1 MGKPSAPTP
10 PDPRDTAAASTGT
23 NVDTAIA
30 NANLQNVN
38 RIGAD
43 GSTLTYDQTGDHTWT
58 NEYTGET
65 HTVPRYTATE
75 TLSDSAQSI
84 FDSNQEAQQNLS
96 NIGRDQS
103 SMLQDYLGTP
113 FQADTGEIEKHLF
126 DLGSNTLDPKF
137 ASQREDMAT
146 RLSNQ
151 GIKMGS
157 AAYDRA
163 MDELGQTQ
171 NAAYTDLALSGRGQ
185 AFSELQAARNQPIN
199 EITALLSGSQVSMPN
214 YAVNTPQGAATTDVA
229 GIINSNYGQQLN
241 AWQQNSA
248 NSGGA
253 LGGLFQLGG
262 TLGSAAILSDERA
275 KTDIKKVGK
284 TEDGQQIYSYRYKAG
299 GPIQMGL
306 MAQEVEK
313 KKPEAVHNVDG
324 VKMVDYGLALQGST

>member
-1 MGKPSAPTP
+1 MGKPKAPAP
-10 PDPRDTAAASTGT
+10 PDPRQTAAASTGT

-43 GSTLTYDQTGDHTWT
+43 GSSLTYDQTGEHSWT
-58 NEYTGET
+58 NQYTGQT
-65 HTVPRYTATE
+65 HAVPQYTATE

-84 FDSNQEAQQNLS
+84 FDTNQEAQQNLA

-103 SMLQDYLGTP
+103 GMLQDYLSEP
-113 FQADTGEIEKHLF
+113 FQADTGEIESRLF
-126 DLGSNTLDPKF
+126 ELGSNTLDPRF
-137 ASQREDMAT
+137 ERQRSDLET

-157 AAYDRA
+157 AAHTRA
-163 MDELGQTQ
+163 LDELGQTQ

-185 AFSELQAARNQPIN
+185 AFSELQAQRNQPIN
-199 EITALLSGSQVSMPN
+199 EISALLSGSQVSMPN
-214 YAVNTPQGAATTDVA
+214 FGVNTPQGAATTDVA
-229 GIINSNYGQQLN
+229 GIINNNYAQQLG
-241 AWQQNSA
+241 AWQQDSA
-248 NSGGA
+248 SRGGA

-262 TLGSAAILSDERA
+262 TLGGAAIMSDERT

-284 TEDGQQIYSYRYKAG
+284 TDDGQNIYSYRYKMG

-313 KKPEAVHNVDG
+313 KKPEAVQDVG
-324 VKMVDYGLALQGST
+324 GIKLVEYGKALS